1 MDVIQKIWIIV
12 LLSFNACE
20 IQATDS
26 TLIER
31 VSSFGILLQQG
42 KYDEVLDE
50 AEKLLPEAVK
60 QRDLMAQGAI
70 HNALGSCRMSRG
82 ERQQALREYT
92 ICADICERGNFLQ
105 VAKDNKPKNHTMF
118 QLYIPMY
125 MELISL
131 NIQYGNRVEALHY
144 ARTGLRWLSVCNDRK
159 VRAIATVQIAEPLME
174 NKECRLV
181 YPLLV
186 QSFVDA
192 TDLELYDFALQLCSY
207 LIICEDIEYKRS
219 PDEYEWIK
227 AGDMLLSLATVDDV
241 KNDYTGV
248 RDKVMSNRTTR
259 SQDEVAEHVSNDTA
273 SVMSLHSEQE
283 DPVLTDSQD
292 STLLNDVQ
300 DSVTDSIQ
308 STSEL
313 SPPISNISNNRYQG
327 MLLAVSFL
335 FVLGVFTILVW
346 LRYRRKQREKTLKM
360 MDERYIEGQESER
373 VRLAKE
379 LHDGVANQLLA
390 VEMKLSTDGL
400 TPQAMELLNE
410 SREQVRHVSHE
421 LLPPEF
427 DNHTLDEI
435 LGQYAI
441 QVNGLRKCSVTYTST
456 PQGADWSF
464 IPKGIAKEI
473 YRVVQEAVGNALKH
487 SSASIISIGLHLDDK
502 QNLMVM
508 VSDNDTTTLSKDEG
522 TGGIGTRTMRQRVES
537 VGGQV
542 EFYHHQ
548 YGNVVKLVVKK

>member
-1 MDVIQKIWIIV
+1 MDHK
-12 LLSFNACE
+12 F
-20 IQATDS
+20 
-26 TLIER
+26 
-31 VSSFGILLQQG
+31 
-42 KYDEVLDE
+42 
-50 AEKLLPEAVK
+50 EK
-60 QRDLMAQGAI
+60 
-70 HNALGSCRMSRG
+70 
-82 ERQQALREYT
+82 
-92 ICADICERGNFLQ
+92 
-105 VAKDNKPKNHTMF
+105 
-118 QLYIPMY
+118 
-125 MELISL
+125 
-131 NIQYGNRVEALHY
+131 
-144 ARTGLRWLSVCNDRK
+144 
-159 VRAIATVQIAEPLME
+159 
-174 NKECRLV
+174 
-181 YPLLV
+181 
-186 QSFVDA
+186 
-192 TDLELYDFALQLCSY
+192 
-207 LIICEDIEYKRS
+207 
-219 PDEYEWIK
+219 
-227 AGDMLLSLATVDDV
+227 
-241 KNDYTGV
+241 
-248 RDKVMSNRTTR
+248 
-259 SQDEVAEHVSNDTA
+259 
-273 SVMSLHSEQE
+273 
-283 DPVLTDSQD
+283 
-292 STLLNDVQ
+292 
-300 DSVTDSIQ
+300 
-308 STSEL
+308 
-313 SPPISNISNNRYQG
+313 
-327 MLLAVSFL
+327 
-335 FVLGVFTILVW
+335 
-346 LRYRRKQREKTLKM
+346 
-360 MDERYIEGQESER
+360 
-373 VRLAKE
+373 RLAKE

-427 DNHTLDEI
+427 DNYTLDEI